1 MFAEL
6 TTTTFKNAV
15 SCRRPL
21 SSLIHHSDRGSQYA
35 ADAFQQCLSAW
46 GVIPSMSRKAKP
58 YDNAWLKASL
68 PP

>member
-1 MFAEL
+1 MLAEL
-6 TTTTFKNAV
+6 TTTTFKDAV
-15 SCRRPL
+15 SRRRPL